1 MAQGIGFTIGVTS
14 EFPAA
19 TIASSDHVSFLNAGV
34 PAIHLFSGVH
44 TDYHRTSDSVEKL
57 DMEGMSNI
65 ALWVEE
71 AVLYLADLTNPLRVT
86 LATANGDA
94 GTQRVVQTSASA
106 GTERAAGLG
115 TIPDF
120 AYAGAGVKISGVTP
134 NSAGEAA
141 GLQNGDV
148 LLSFAGEEID
158 DLQTYS
164 NLLRQATVGDVIQL
178 EVLRGDQQLVV
189 EATLK
194 AR

>member
-1 MAQGIGFTIGVTS
+1 M
-14 EFPAA
+14 
-19 TIASSDHVSFLNAGV
+19 D
-34 PAIHLFSGVH
+34 
-44 TDYHRTSDSVEKL
+44 
-57 DMEGMSNI
+57 
-65 ALWVEE
+65 
-71 AVLYLADLTNPLRVT
+71 
-86 LATANGDA
+86 
-94 GTQRVVQTSASA
+94 RVVQISASA
-106 GTERAAGLG
+106 GAERTAGLG

-120 AYAGAGVKISGVTP
+120 AYAGEGIKISGVTP

-148 LLSFAGEEID
+148 LLSFSGEKID

-164 NLLRQATVGDVIQL
+164 NLLRQATVGDMIQL